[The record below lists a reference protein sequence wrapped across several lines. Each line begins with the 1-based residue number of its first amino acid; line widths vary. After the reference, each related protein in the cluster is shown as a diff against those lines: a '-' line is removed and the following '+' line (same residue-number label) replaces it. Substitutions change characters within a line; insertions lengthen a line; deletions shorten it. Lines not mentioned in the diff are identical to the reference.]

1 MLPAGYT
8 VAMTVIKLYLIL
20 TGCTAYSSPEGCHK
34 QCIDSRKANGYNS
47 ATAPSTVF
55 QLPITKPY
63 SMSSSSS
70 NLNTPLCG
78 SCRFH
83 GTYLNKRAKTDL
95 KKNKINNNKKKI
107 CIQILRRGKL
117 IWRPFAVAWR
127 HTRVKEGRGST
138 LWECWGH
145 RLSASA
151 GGPPSRLGE
160 HGSNG

>member
-1 MLPAGYT
+1 MQYNKKKKRHLRYNCIRKKLYQMAQENIPSLFCNDIQKMSLKFSILHTADVASRLYT

-20 TGCTAYSSPEGCHK
+20 TGCTAYSSPEGRHK
-34 QCIDSRKANGYNS
+34 QCRHSRKASGYNS

-95 KKNKINNNKKKI
+95 KK
-107 CIQILRRGKL
+107 
-117 IWRPFAVAWR
+117 
-127 HTRVKEGRGST
+127 
-138 LWECWGH
+138 
-145 RLSASA
+145 
-151 GGPPSRLGE
+151 
-160 HGSNG
+160 